1 MPNAN
6 VNGEYFNVED
16 DVKDKRP
23 FKALLDVGIT
33 RTTTGNRVFGV
44 LKGACD
50 GGINV
55 PHKTKIFPGYTRAK
69 TEAITNKKGK
79 AIDSEKT
86 EAKYDAKV
94 HRSRIYGG
102 HVTTHMNLLKKE
114 DASKYKIQFS

>member
-1 MPNAN
+1 LYKPNEK
-6 VNGEYFNVED
+6 VNGEYYNVEE

-33 RTTTGNRVFGV
+33 RTTTGNRVFGA

-69 TEAITNKKGK
+69 TEMITNKKGK
-79 AIDSEKT
+79 AIDSEKS
-86 EAKYDAKV
+86 EAKYDAKK
-94 HRSRIYGG
+94 H
-102 HVTTHMNLLKKE
+102 
-114 DASKYKIQFS
+114 